1 MDEAS
6 ILKDLVKFNT
16 IKDKENV
23 EILNYVES
31 TLKEMGFSTWHHG
44 KNLVMRFGDT
54 QRLGFLGHSDT
65 VDYIEGWH
73 TNPFELTQKGNTL
86 YGLGSCDMKG
96 GIACFIQ
103 ALKETDLTKLKS
115 GIRVYITYDEEIG
128 FGGIEELVAN
138 GEKFADYMVI
148 GEPTANDRLTGCKGL
163 LAFKLNTKGIKL
175 HSSRTDKGKS
185 ANSAMIKFLYELEQ
199 FYNETIKVDRNDK
212 FEVPYTTFNVG
223 LINGGSGI
231 NSISDNCDGYVDFR
245 ILEEKH
251 MDMIKAKV
259 KELAD
264 KYEVNV
270 ITDVD
275 IKPFDNTVDFIEEK
289 KTANFMTEASFM
301 EGVKR
306 IILGPGPVTAHE
318 VDEHVTVESLRECV
332 EQYKEIIEKVCM

>member
-1 MDEAS
+1 MDEIS

-16 IKDKENV
+16 IKDKDNV
-23 EILNYVES
+23 EILNYIEV
-31 TLKEMGFSTWHHG
+31 TLQSMGFTTWHHSN
-44 KNLVMRFGDT
+44 KLVMKYGNA

-65 VDYIEGWH
+65 VDFIDGWH
-73 TNPFELTQKGNTL
+73 TNPFELTQEGNTL
-86 YGLGSCDMKG
+86 YGLGACDMKG

-103 ALKETDLTKLKS
+103 ALKETDLTKLKN
-115 GIRVYITYDEEIG
+115 GIGVYITYDEEIG
-128 FGGIEELVAN
+128 FKGIEDFVKE
-138 GEKFADYMVI
+138 GEKWPEYMLV
-148 GEPTANDRLTGCKGL
+148 GEPTANERETGCKGL
-163 LAFKLNTKGIKL
+163 LAFKLNTKGIKI

-185 ANSAMIKFLYELEQ
+185 ANSAMIKFLYELENY
-199 FYNETIKVDRNDK
+199 YNEAIKVDRNDK

-275 IKPFDNTVDFIEEK
+275 IKPFDNTVSFIPEK

-301 EGVKR
+301 SNTKK

-332 EQYKEIIEKVCM
+332 KQYKQIIDKVCM